1 MKKMMRK
8 TPVRPAGFVLA
19 LLLAGGMVFYAG
31 CGRQTGAAGDGSAG
45 TYSPDTN
52 LNPLGVLPIVKEKV
66 SLKIGIEAQANV
78 EDFETN
84 WMTTQLEEKGNFDLS
99 FEVYPSG
106 DRLQKLELMVMAGGA
121 DLPDVIIGLINIGAA
136 TKYGQAKMIIP
147 LNDYYQNSAYWS
159 KEASGDLDIDPLK
172 YVTSYDGNI
181 YGLYGI
187 NVSLNNTYN
196 NGRINI
202 YEPWLTKLGL
212 KMPEN
217 TQEFLEVL
225 RAFRDKDPN
234 GNGLKDEIP
243 LISFNSNMGT
253 NYLYALMNPF
263 IYTQTNFWLA
273 ENGKID
279 VAFNKPGWREGIRY
293 TMQLLD
299 EGLLSPL
306 SFTQDQSQMTA
317 LISPDPP
324 KVGVVNR
331 ISMSNL
337 GANDL
342 KRGQYVPIPP
352 LQGPAGRQ
360 SFYQP
365 QLPDLR
371 MIITKNCKTPEAAF
385 RLGDL
390 MGSEEFSIMSRFGEK
405 EVDWKAPAA
414 GAKSTWGS
422 LGNPMLESI
431 LTWGTVQNKYWGE
444 LGPRILSNKHSAMDI
459 DIGNPL
465 DFVPPMGKT
474 IESFVQYRKPEAV
487 VAGMVY
493 NEQEQEVMDSLYS
506 TILSYVGESF
516 ARFVTGDLN
525 IDRDWDAYV
534 AEFGKM
540 GLGDVIRATQT
551 AYDRQNN

>member
-1 MKKMMRK
+1 MMKSSIRL
-8 TPVRPAGFVLA
+8 TSLALA
-19 LLLAGGMVFYAG
+19 LLVA
-31 CGRQTGAAGDGSAG
+31 GAALYTGCRKTGGAANGSIEV
-45 TYSPDTN
+45 YHPDPN
-52 LNPLGVLPIVKEKV
+52 LNPLGTLPIAKDKV
-66 SLKIGIEAQANV
+66 HLKIGIEAQANV

-84 WMTTQLEEKGNFDLS
+84 WMTRQLEQQGNFDLS

-106 DRLQKLELMVMAGGA
+106 DLAQKVELMVMAGGK
-121 DLPDVIIGLINIGAA
+121 DLPDVIIGTFNIGTA
-136 TKYGQAKMIIP
+136 TKYGQAGMIVP
-147 LNDYYQNSAYWS
+147 TNAYYQNSAYWS

-202 YEPWLTKLGL
+202 YEPWLAGLGL
-212 KMPEN
+212 KMPET
-217 TQEFLEVL
+217 TQEFLETL

-234 GNGLKDEIP
+234 GNGQKDEIP
-243 LISFNSNMGT
+243 MVSYNSNMGA
-253 NYLYALMNPF
+253 NYLYAMMSPF
-263 IYTQTNFWLA
+263 IYTQINFWLLTD
-273 ENGKID
+273 GKID

-293 TMQLLD
+293 SKQLLD

-317 LISPDPP
+317 LISPNPP

-352 LQGPAGRQ
+352 LEGPAGRQ

-365 QLPDLR
+365 QLPELR
-371 MIITKNCKTPEAAF
+371 MLITKNCKNPEAAF

-390 MGSEEFSIMSRFGEK
+390 MGSEKFSIINRFGEQD
-405 EVDWKAPAA
+405 VDWKTPDAEAR
-414 GAKSTWGS
+414 SVWGS
-422 LGNPMLESI
+422 LGNPILESI

-474 IESFVQYRKPEAV
+474 IESFVKYRKPEAA
-487 VAGMVY
+487 VAGLVY
-493 NEQEQEVMDSLYS
+493 NEQEQEVMDSLHS
-506 TILSYVGESF
+506 TILSYVRESF
-516 ARFVTGDLN
+516 ARFVTGNLN
-525 IDRDWDAYV
+525 IDRDWDAYI
-534 AEFGKM
+534 AEFSKM
-540 GLGDVIRATQT
+540 GLEDVIQVTQS
-551 AYDRQNN
+551 AYDRMNQ

>member
-1 MKKMMRK
+1 MKKTMRK
-8 TPVRPAGFVLA
+8 SGGRAVFA
-19 LLLAGGMVFYAG
+19 LLAAGMVFYAG
-31 CGRQTGAAGDGSAG
+31 CAKKTETAVDGSAG
-45 TYSPDTN
+45 ASGQDAN
-52 LNPLGVLPIVKEKV
+52 LNPVGVLPINKEKI
-66 SLKIGIEAQANV
+66 SLKIGIEAQPNV

-84 WMTTQLEEKGNFDLS
+84 WMTKQLEEKGNFDLS

-106 DRLQKLELMVMAGGA
+106 DRLQKLELMMMAGGA
-121 DLPDVIIGLINIGAA
+121 DLPDVVIGPISIGAA
-136 TKYGQAKMIIP
+136 TKYGQAKMIVP
-147 LNDYYQNSAYWS
+147 LNDYYENSAYWS
-159 KEASGDLDIDPLK
+159 KEAAKDLDIDPLK

-187 NVSLNNTYN
+187 NVSLNNTYS

-202 YEPWLTKLGL
+202 YEPWLAKLGL
-212 KMPEN
+212 NMPE
-217 TQEFLEVL
+217 TTGEFLEVL
-225 RAFRDKDPN
+225 RAFRDRDPN

-253 NYLYALMNPF
+253 NYIYALMNPF
-263 IYTQTNFWLA
+263 IYTQINFWLV

-279 VAFNKPGWREGIRY
+279 VAFNKPGWREGVRY
-293 TMQLLD
+293 TKQLLD

-306 SFTQDQSQMTA
+306 SFTQDQNQMTA

-331 ISMSNL
+331 ISLSNL

-342 KRGQYVPIPP
+342 KRGQYVPVPP
-352 LQGPAGRQ
+352 LRGPGGRQ

-365 QLPDLR
+365 QLPDIR
-371 MIITKNCKTPEAAF
+371 MIITKNCKNPEAAF

-390 MGSEEFSIMSRFGEK
+390 MGGEEFSIITRFGEK
-405 EVDWKAPAA
+405 GVDWKEPDA

-474 IESFVQYRKPEAV
+474 IRSFVEYRKPEAV
-487 VAGMVY
+487 VAGLVY
-493 NEQEQEVMDSLYS
+493 NEQEQEVMDGLHS
-506 TILSYVGESF
+506 TILSYVRESF
-516 ARFVTGDLN
+516 ARFATGDLD

-534 AEFGKM
+534 AEFNKM
-540 GLGDVIRATQT
+540 GLEDVIRATQG
-551 AYDRQNN
+551 AYDRQNK

>member
-1 MKKMMRK
+1 
-8 TPVRPAGFVLA
+8 
-19 LLLAGGMVFYAG
+19 
-31 CGRQTGAAGDGSAG
+31 
-45 TYSPDTN
+45 
-52 LNPLGVLPIVKEKV
+52 V
-66 SLKIGIEAQANV
+66 SLRIGIEAQRNV

-84 WMTTQLEEKGNFDLS
+84 WMTKQLEEKGNFDLS
-99 FEVYPSG
+99 FDVYPSG

-121 DLPDVIIGLINIGAA
+121 DLPDVIIGPINIGVA

-147 LNDYYQNSAYWS
+147 LNDYYEKSAYWS
-159 KEASGDLDIDPLK
+159 REASKDLDIEPLK

-187 NVSLNNTYN
+187 NVSLNNSYM

-202 YEPWLTKLGL
+202 YEPWLEKLGL
-212 KMPEN
+212 SMPE
-217 TQEFLEVL
+217 TTDEFLEVL
-225 RAFRDKDPN
+225 REFRDRDPN

-243 LISFNSNMGT
+243 MVSFNNNMGT
-253 NYLYALMNPF
+253 NYLYAMMNPF
-263 IYTQTNFWLA
+263 IYTQVGFWLV

-279 VAFNKPGWREGIRY
+279 VVFNKALWREGLRY
-293 TMQLLD
+293 TKQLLD

-317 LISPDPP
+317 LVSPDPP
-324 KVGVVNR
+324 RVGVVNR
-331 ISMSNL
+331 ISLSNL

-352 LQGPAGRQ
+352 LRGPAGRQ

-371 MIITKNCKTPEAAF
+371 MIITKNCKNPEAAF

-390 MGSEEFSIMSRFGEK
+390 MGSEEFSVMSRFGEK
-405 EVDWKAPAA
+405 GVDWKTPDE
-414 GAKSTWGS
+414 GAKSVWGS

-431 LTWGTVQNKYWGE
+431 LAWGTVQNKYWGE

-459 DIGNPL
+459 DAGSPL
-465 DFVPPMGKT
+465 DFVPPIGKT
-474 IESFVQYRKPEAV
+474 IESFVQYRRPEAA
-487 VAGMVY
+487 VAGLVY
-493 NEQEQEVMDSLYS
+493 NEQEQEVIDSLHP
-506 TILSYVGESF
+506 TILSYMRESF
-516 ARFVTGDLN
+516 ARFVTGDLS
-525 IDRDWDAYV
+525 IDRDWDVYV

-540 GLGDVIRATQT
+540 GLEDVLRVTQS
-551 AYDRQNN
+551 AYDRQNR